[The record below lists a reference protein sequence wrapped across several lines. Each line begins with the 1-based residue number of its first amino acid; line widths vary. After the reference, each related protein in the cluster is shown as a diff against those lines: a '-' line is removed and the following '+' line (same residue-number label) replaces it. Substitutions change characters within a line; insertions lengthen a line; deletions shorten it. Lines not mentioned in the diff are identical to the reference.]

1 MNDFELIAARVQ
13 IRQGMTTAYLDMGMD
28 LFEVIRLVSLWD
40 GVIEV
45 TKKEPA

>member
-1 MNDFELIAARVQ
+1 MNDFELIAARVH
-13 IRQGMTTAYLDMGMD
+13 IRQGMVAAYLDMGME

-45 TKKEPA
+45 TKEKA